1 MGAKSVRIAA
11 AVFAIFATATF
22 ADDLTIPSGTAPDGT
37 QLGHIFL
44 NGCAPTVPALMED
57 RAELFRTAYG
67 WTKQETEADAA
78 YSVSDGAISVA
89 IDGNPLRATCEMTT
103 AAEIVDDG
111 YALYVSLEEHLAE
124 LVDPLP
130 TGEAID
136 GGIAWSWSGPNSS
149 FLLEYIEGAEA
160 FTIRLTSEG

>member
-1 MGAKSVRIAA
+1 M
-11 AVFAIFATATF
+11 
-22 ADDLTIPSGTAPDGT
+22 
-37 QLGHIFL
+37 
-44 NGCAPTVPALMED
+44 
-57 RAELFRTAYG
+57 
-67 WTKQETEADAA
+67 
-78 YSVSDGAISVA
+78 SDGAISVT
-89 IDGNPLRATCEMTT
+89 IDGNPLRATCEMTA

-136 GGIAWSWSGPNSS
+136 GGIAWSWSGSNSS